1 MGSVLQILVG
11 HMRVGAVLN
20 HAAAAA
26 HVANGAVRVFC
37 GFPSMVN
44 INCAIAPFD
53 TVSHNIAVIVAAA
66 ADVPPVGQGVAQRQ
80 HIFVLQTHRGHGLTR
95 VIAAAYRVHP
105 PGSAGIIELAEGAAG
120 AGAFVQS
127 VAVQAAPQCGKVGS
141 SAEPGVDGFQHFLF
155 RASRPDRIFQCIC
168 VIVGIQTPQIET
180 SVQRPAV
187 IAPPAESI
195 ACRTEGVACIFSHDC
210 FGDHVGNRLVCQ
222 YVITNASDFPD
233 SQHRHIHVNICF
245 SDFLSG
251 FSAPADVFQSLFAPV
266 SIGVL

>member
-1 MGSVLQILVG
+1 M
-11 HMRVGAVLN
+11 GAVLN

-26 HVANGAVRVFC
+26 HVANGAVRVFHLFHLMSGSDVTIDC
-37 GFPSMVN
+37 RN
-44 INCAIAPFD
+44 
-53 TVSHNIAVIVAAA
+53 TVAHNIAVIVAAA
-66 ADVPPVGQGVAQRQ
+66 ANVPAIGQGVAQCQ
-80 HIFVLQTHRGHGLTR
+80 HISVLQTHRRHGLTR

-105 PGSAGIIELAEGAAG
+105 PGAAGIIELAEGAAG

-127 VAVQAAPQCGKVGS
+127 VAVQAAPQCGKAGS
-141 SAEPGVDGFQHFLF
+141 RAEPGVDGIQHFLF

-168 VIVGIQTPQIET
+168 IIIGIQTLQIET
-180 SVQRPAV
+180 IIQRSS
-187 IAPPAESI
+187 ITAPPAKCSFGCHAKRVTGI
-195 ACRTEGVACIFSHDC
+195 HSHDC
-210 FGDHVGNRLVCQ
+210 FGNHVGNWLVCQ
-222 YVITNASDFPD
+222 YVITNVSDFPD